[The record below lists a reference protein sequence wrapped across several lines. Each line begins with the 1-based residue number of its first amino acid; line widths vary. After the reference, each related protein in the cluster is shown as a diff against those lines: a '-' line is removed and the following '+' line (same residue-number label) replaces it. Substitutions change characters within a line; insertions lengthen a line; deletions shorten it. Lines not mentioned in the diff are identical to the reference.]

1 MLIQLTDSDLSK
13 MPNVLRKDLLG
24 WLQSM
29 DLDFSLPAQQRD
41 LNLVVMDI
49 AKLEHSNDLDLE
61 SHLTSEPENQDKS
74 DRSQIRLSQLFD
86 GGLTRSGM
94 PMRVR
99 LKRERAKEIGR
110 DYINS
115 LTISP
120 RGTVAYEG
128 EEFDKPSPLAA
139 KLNGSPVNGWEYLEV
154 KREGE
159 WMRLEILRQQLRQAL

>member
-29 DLDFSLPAQQRD
+29 DLDSSLLAQQGD
-41 LNLVVMDI
+41 LSLMVMDI
-49 AKLEHSNDLDLE
+49 AKMEYSNDLDLE
-61 SHLTSEPENQDKS
+61 NHLAFELEDQDKS
-74 DRSQIRLSQLFD
+74 DCSQIRLSQLFD

-94 PMRVR
+94 LVRVR
-99 LKRERAKEIGR
+99 LKRERAKKIGR

-120 RGTVAYEG
+120 RGTVAYGG
-128 EEFDKPSPLAA
+128 EEFDKPSPLAT
-139 KLNGSPVNGWEYLEV
+139 KLNGSPANGWEYLEV

>member
-29 DLDFSLPAQQRD
+29 DLDSSLPAQGD
-41 LNLVVMDI
+41 VSLMVMDI
-49 AKLEHSNDLDLE
+49 AKMEHSNDLDLG
-61 SHLTSEPENQDKS
+61 SHLATEPENQDKS

-94 PMRVR
+94 PVRVR

-115 LTISP
+115 LTISSK
-120 RGTVAYEG
+120 GTLMCEG
-128 EEFDKPSPLAA
+128 EEFDKPSPLAT

-159 WMRLEILRQQLRQAL
+159 WMRLEVLRQQSRQAL